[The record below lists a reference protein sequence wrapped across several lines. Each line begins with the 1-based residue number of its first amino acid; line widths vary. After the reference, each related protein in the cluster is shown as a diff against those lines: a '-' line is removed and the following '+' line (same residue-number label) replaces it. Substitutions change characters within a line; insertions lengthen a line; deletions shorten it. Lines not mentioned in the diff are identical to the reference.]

1 MPTKL
6 RRTSPTICS
15 HRPRESR
22 GVAGICVFCPKPV
35 AAPTDFKALE
45 AFRAVVDG
53 CVKGHGGRGDVQETW
68 RGLPA
73 PLQDLGMAEYF
84 MALVEQVTEPG

>member
-1 MPTKL
+1 MCILPEAC
-6 RRTSPTICS
+6 RRAD
-15 HRPRESR
+15 RLQ
-22 GVAGICVFCPKPV
+22 GAG
-35 AAPTDFKALE
+35 E
-45 AFRAVVDG
+45 
-53 CVKGHGGRGDVQETW
+53 GHGGRGDVQETW